1 MKYERFS
8 EQRKK
13 DSVTRWP
20 DYFSIFDNLRQENVA
35 QKHNNFAK
43 VGSKYCRT
51 LYRPS
56 TI

>member
-13 DSVTRWP
+13 DSVTRWL
-20 DYFSIFDNLRQENVA
+20 DYFLIFDNLRQENVA

-43 VGSKYCRT
+43 VGSNYCRT